1 MNDSPG
7 WASPGSSPSEPA
19 KGAEGSPA
27 DDASRTPPP
36 EPPGAGRQER
46 PGEQPDGPDAQ
57 PGRVP
62 GNVQPGK
69 WSAEQPPASAGGGW
83 GAAPPPPGG
92 PGHPAP
98 GQPPGW
104 GAWNQWGRPPAA
116 KPGVIPL
123 RPLGVGEILDG
134 AVSTARAHWRT
145 ALGVALG
152 VAVLVQLASTV
163 ANGIWLRG
171 NDGLEALENNP
182 QPSTDELLD
191 AMSASFSSA
200 GITLLATLVGTVI
213 ATAMLTIVVSRA
225 VLGRT
230 VSMSEAWRASR
241 PQLGRMLGLTVLVM
255 LIVTGSVLAGTLP
268 GIVLLA
274 AGATVAGSGLLLLGM
289 IGGAVCGIWLWIR
302 YCLAAPA
309 LMLERQSVT
318 TALRRSAKLV
328 RNSWWRIFG
337 IQVLAWLLV
346 QIVSLVV
353 QIPSSVLASVIEG
366 DGLRDVLSG
375 SLTFSWTYL
384 IIVGIGGVLAMTV
397 TLPLSAGI
405 TALLYMDQR
414 IRREALDLELARAA
428 GVDASGSPPPGPAGS

>member
-7 WASPGSSPSEPA
+7 WASPGSSPSEPG
-19 KGAEGSPA
+19 KGSEGSPS
-27 DDASRTPPP
+27 DDASRTPPSG
-36 EPPGAGRQER
+36 PPGHGQQAPGPGQQGPGRQGQ
-46 PGEQPDGPDAQ
+46 PGE
-57 PGRVP
+57 RH
-62 GNVQPGK
+62 GK
-69 WSAEQPPASAGGGW
+69 WSAEQPPPAASGGW

-92 PGHPAP
+92 PVPP
-98 GQPPGW
+98 GPPGPYGRPPGW
-104 GAWNQWGRPPAA
+104 GPWNRWGQPPAA

-152 VAVLVQLASTV
+152 VAVLVQLASTL
-163 ANGIWLRG
+163 AGGIWLRG
-171 NDGLEALENNP
+171 NDSLEALQNNP
-182 QPSTDELLD
+182 RPSTDELLD
-191 AMSASFSSA
+191 AMSATFSSA
-200 GITLLATLVGTVI
+200 GISLVASLVGTVI
-213 ATAMLTIVVSRA
+213 ATAMLTVVVSRA

-230 VSMSEAWRASR
+230 VTMSDAWRESR
-241 PQLGRMLGLTVLVM
+241 PLLPRMLGLTLLVM
-255 LIVTGSVLAGTLP
+255 LIVLGAVFAGVLP

-274 AGATVAGSGLLLLGM
+274 AGANVAGSGLFLLGL
-289 IGGAVCGIWLWIR
+289 IGGAACGIWLWVR

-309 LMLERQSVT
+309 LVLEKQGVT
-318 TALRRSAKLV
+318 SALRRSAKLV

-337 IQVLAWLLV
+337 IQILAWLLV
-346 QIVSLVV
+346 QVVGFIV
-353 QIPSSVLASVIEG
+353 QIPASVIASSVEG
-366 DGLRDVLSG
+366 DGFQDFFSG

-384 IIVGIGGVLAMTV
+384 IIIGIGAVLAMTV

-428 GVDASGSPPPGPAGS
+428 GVDAGGAPPPGPAGS